1 MVESAGLEIRCTVL
15 RTVGSNPTLSAKS
28 STYECMRLDYDL
40 LEPRILDTVQYLQLD
55 ARSGVCDYVAEIGA
69 ETCVNP
75 QTSCVWLL

>member
-1 MVESAGLEIRCTVL
+1 
-15 RTVGSNPTLSAKS
+15 
-28 STYECMRLDYDL
+28 MRLDYDL